1 MCGFRL
7 LFYYLQQKNDARL
20 EAQFDNNSYDDSQ
33 LVELKIPVHLPYQN
47 SWPTYQRFDGEIE
60 LNGTMY
66 KYVKRRLANDTL
78 YLMCIP
84 NSKKMRLEV
93 AKNDFYNISNDLA
106 QDDHSQKSDH
116 SRSLFR
122 NIRPFYDGSSF
133 LITIS
138 NPFTTS
144 HPTWPLLSSEKFH
157 SSTIA
162 TPWQPPDF
170 LFG

>member
-1 MCGFRL
+1 M

-47 SWPTYQRFDGEIE
+47 SWPAYQRYDGEIE

-93 AKNDFYNISNDLA
+93 AKNDFYQISNDLA
-106 QDDHSQKSDH
+106 QDDHSQKSDLPK
-116 SRSLFR
+116 SFFK
-122 NIRPFYDGSSF
+122 NIRPFYDGSCF
-133 LITIS
+133 LIAIS
-138 NPFTTS
+138 NPFTESQTD
-144 HPTWPLLSSEKFH
+144 WLSLSTKDFL

-170 LFG
+170 LFA